1 MKLNVRPDVGSKFL
15 FTTIVSGAKL
25 LDEKHV
31 SMGWNK
37 GYNERRGVVSGV
49 GPNIKS
55 NTGEKILV
63 MGAMIALT
71 VSETNNIKEYSH
83 QNKLL

>member
-1 MKLNVRPDVGSKFL
+1 LNVRPDVGSIFL
-15 FTTIVSGAKL
+15 FTTIVRGAKL

-31 SMGWNK
+31 SIGRNK
-37 GYNERRGVVSGV
+37 GYNERRGVVGGE
-49 GPNIKS
+49 GPNIIF
-55 NTGEKILV
+55 NTGEKMLV

-71 VSETNNIKEYSH
+71 VSETINIKEYSH